1 MSRNLKGM
9 VAVVAG
15 ATRGAGRGIA
25 CMLGESGATVYCTGR
40 STRATPATEGYF
52 AGRPE
57 TIEETA
63 EMVTARGGAGLFAR
77 VDHTQ
82 PEQVKALFHR
92 IQKEQG
98 GLDVLVN
105 DISEGDS
112 MMGTTFWKAP
122 IDRGLAMLKHGIH
135 SHIVT
140 SHFAAPLMFGRA
152 TGLIVEM
159 GDGDGFGYRG
169 NLFHDLVKT
178 SVIRLAFAMAYE
190 LRKRNIAAIAL
201 TPGYMRTESVL
212 DHFGVTEQNWR
223 EGAKKDPNFLASE
236 TPFYAGRAV
245 AALAADPNVMKK
257 TGRIFTSGD
266 LAAEYGF
273 TDIDGS
279 RPHLGRHFE
288 KQYGVIPRC
297 DDGFYAYWSSGYLT
311 AALPDW
317 PD

>member
-1 MSRNLKGM
+1 M

-63 EMVTARGGAGLFAR
+63 EMVTAGGGAGLFAR

-82 PEQVKALFHR
+82 AEQVKALFHR

-152 TGLIVEM
+152 TGLIVEI

-178 SVIRLAFAMAYE
+178 SVILLAFAMAYE

-212 DHFGVTEQNWR
+212 DHFGVTEQ
-223 EGAKKDPNFLASE
+223 KLARGSE
-236 TPFYAGRAV
+236 ERSELPRVRNAVLRRPGRGSA
-245 AALAADPNVMKK
+245 
-257 TGRIFTSGD
+257 
-266 LAAEYGF
+266 
-273 TDIDGS
+273 GS
-279 RPHLGRHFE
+279 RSERDEEDRTHLHIWGFGRRVRLYRH
-288 KQYGVIPRC
+288 R
-297 DDGFYAYWSSGYLT
+297 WLT
-311 AALPDW
+311 TALGPAF
-317 PD
+317 